1 MNREAFVFYMM
12 GYRLNMEMFAVS
24 RFAMEK
30 HLGVHASA
38 SPSSGANEIRKNNLK
53 FSVASKSHISEG
65 EKHKINFTIGRDE
78 KSQNQK
84 Y

>member
-38 SPSSGANEIRKNNLK
+38 SPSSGAN
-53 FSVASKSHISEG
+53 
-65 EKHKINFTIGRDE
+65 
-78 KSQNQK
+78 
-84 Y
+84 